1 LASAIRVS
9 EIKLKLL
16 KKIKVLSVFGTR
28 PEAIKMAPVVL
39 ALENSN
45 LLESRVCVTG
55 QHREMLDQVLSL
67 FELKPQEDLNLM
79 QPNQQLANL
88 TAEVLTNLDP
98 ILTSYE
104 PDWVLVQG
112 DTTTAYSAALTAFY
126 RHIKVG
132 HVEAG
137 LRTFDKWQPF
147 PEEVNRRMISVV
159 SDLHF
164 APTGWSR
171 QNLINEGVPENKIV
185 VTGNT
190 VVDALQMIIDRP
202 EPAEI
207 KQLAKEAG
215 LNRGNRLVLV
225 TAHRREN
232 LGQPLND
239 VCRAIKILVSKLGT
253 DIQFVYPV
261 HRNPKVREPV
271 FRILGK
277 LDSVHLLDP
286 LDYLPLVHVL
296 KRASL
301 VLTDSGGIQEEAVS
315 LGIPTLV
322 LREKT
327 ERPEG
332 LDSGILKLV
341 GTNTERIVEET
352 TRFLSQSARVTNK
365 EHINPFGDGKA
376 AQRIVE
382 SILGYSEN
390 E

>member
-1 LASAIRVS
+1 
-9 EIKLKLL
+9 
-16 KKIKVLSVFGTR
+16 
-28 PEAIKMAPVVL
+28 MAPVVL
-39 ALENSN
+39 ALKNSN
-45 LLESRVCVTG
+45 LVESRVCVTG

-67 FELKPQEDLNLM
+67 FDLVPDEDLDLM
-79 QPNQQLANL
+79 QPNQQLASL

-98 ILTSYE
+98 FLTSYE

-126 RHIKVG
+126 HHIKVG

-147 PEEVNRRMISVV
+147 PEEVNRRMISIV

-207 KQLAKEAG
+207 KQLAKKAG
-215 LNRGNRLVLV
+215 LDRGNRLVLV

-239 VCRAIKILVSKLGT
+239 VCRAIEILVSKLGP

-261 HRNPKVREPV
+261 HRNPKVSEPV
-271 FRILGK
+271 FRILGD
-277 LDSVHLLDP
+277 LDSVHLLGP

-352 TRFLSQSARVTNK
+352 TRFLSQSARLENN
-365 EHINPFGDGKA
+365 EHSNPFGDGKA
-376 AQRIVE
+376 AQRIVK
-382 SILGYSEN
+382 SILGYSEI